1 METSLGVECLG
12 KTLQSQSSEDLEYSR
27 IEHRLWGRRHSK
39 WRGICIQLE
48 ILEGVSLLK
57 LMLACNG
64 LLSQVGPHHKDL
76 EVEIGQLKFS
86 CIKPLLLLSWEI
98 RQICLLKL
106 QLGNLTYLGHCLEH
120 WSFKQ
125 VLHSKGRIS

>member
-1 METSLGVECLG
+1 MSIPAQANVNI
-12 KTLQSQSSEDLEYSR
+12 SWAVRLE
-27 IEHRLWGRRHSK
+27 LDQNTK
-39 WRGICIQLE
+39 
-48 ILEGVSLLK
+48 ILK
-57 LMLACNG
+57 
-64 LLSQVGPHHKDL
+64 
-76 EVEIGQLKFS
+76 VEIGQLKLS
-86 CIKPLLLLSWEI
+86 CLKCPLLLSWEI